1 MIAGAGARARLPR
14 FAPILWAAAG
24 KKRMGGPSL
33 QRFLYA
39 LPRAVGGGG
48 ASALEVRDRCRERA
62 LERLGAGNLRGAVSA
77 ALESLAAIETANAD
91 ALELGAGETLPGA
104 LPWCRVGRRR
114 LSLFSSRSSLS
125 LSPLR
130 RAARVCFCAVLLY
143 CRCVA
148 CGAPLMAMKKAR
160 RTTLVAVVALAPVAL
175 VAPIDS
181 PQRPLTR
188 PFP

>member
-1 MIAGAGARARLPR
+1 VPSSVCGRWRSGAVRARL
-14 FAPILWAAAG
+14 APILWSAAG

-104 LPWCRVGRRR
+104 LPWCRIGRRR

-125 LSPLR
+125 LR
-130 RAARVCFCAVLLY
+130 CAVLFVIVFLR
-143 CRCVA
+143 CAAVLSVRCVWCA
-148 CGAPLMAMKKAR
+148 AHGDEESSPHNAAR
-160 RTTLVAVVALAPVAL
+160 RRRAGPG
-175 VAPIDS
+175 
-181 PQRPLTR
+181 RPGR
-188 PFP
+188 PD